1 MKYKII
7 NFLYEIFKTRI
18 ANYLHKNNLKL
29 SNIKS
34 KQITKINNHL
44 YFRVNLDN
52 GLTCDFRFFPYKL
65 NTFGA
70 LFLASTTTV
79 TTTGMFAIF
88 GNYKFKEKDN
98 EIALEPISE
107 VTITEKTE
115 DPVETIIYEQESV
128 ISSPDAAEV
137 SYTPNE
143 EEASEIFEFVDPTEL
158 DPLNELDIADFKEVV
173 ESSNQNYRDI
183 VIPGSYD
190 PCYDSYQ
197 YILDRYSE
205 PINKYGNRYGIDPSI
220 IAALIMEE
228 VGTQDYESYQ
238 TNYAC
243 LGLGQVNCNYFED
256 EVFHT
261 YNFDAGTYEDYR
273 FKYEY
278 LKNDRDE
285 QIKAIAIFLQFYA
298 NRYNGNLYLMF
309 VAYNQGMT
317 SADNIVKNAMNDL
330 GYSDKEDIYNI
341 KDVSILQNY
350 NPYKYGDPEYYQKL
364 VTFLNFILKNEV
376 FNSDTAKVILPED
389 ENSIEYRVSLTEVES
404 LKGASD
410 FTL

>member
-7 NFLYEIFKTRI
+7 DSLYELFKVRI

-29 SNIKS
+29 IDITS
-34 KQITKINNHL
+34 KQIIRKNNHL
-44 YFRVNLDN
+44 YFRVDLKDGKSLD
-52 GLTCDFRFFPYKL
+52 FKFFPYKL
-65 NTFGA
+65 NTFGG
-70 LFLASTTTV
+70 LFLASTATLSA
-79 TTTGMFAIF
+79 TGVFALY
-88 GNYKFKEKDN
+88 GNFKFKEKDN
-98 EIALEPISE
+98 NIMLEQVSETSIVQTEESE
-107 VTITEKTE
+107 VKTKE
-115 DPVETIIYEQESV
+115 TSTSSEVVETE
-128 ISSPDAAEV
+128 PAFV
-137 SYTPNE
+137 SYVNE
-143 EEASEIFEFVDPTEL
+143 QPEEIFEFVDSTEL
-158 DPLNELDIADFKEVV
+158 NPLDQLDIEDFKEVV
-173 ESSNQNYRDI
+173 ESSSSNFKDI
-183 VIPGSYD
+183 VIPGSSD

-205 PINKYGNRYGIDPSI
+205 PINKYGNRYGIDPAI

-228 VGTQDYESYQ
+228 VGDQDYESYQ
-238 TNYAC
+238 TNYSC

-261 YNFDAGTYEDYR
+261 YNFDADCYEDYR

-309 VAYNQGMT
+309 IAYNQGMT
-317 SADNIVKNAMNDL
+317 SADNIVKMAMSDL
-330 GYSDKEDIYNI
+330 GYEKEDIYNI
-341 KDVSILQNY
+341 EDVSILQNY
-350 NPYKYGDPEYYQKL
+350 NPYKYGDPEYYPKL
-364 VTFLNFILKNEV
+364 VTFLNFILKEEV
-376 FNSDTAKVILPED
+376 FNSDTARIILPEE
-389 ENSIEYRVSLTEVES
+389 ENPIEYRVSLTDVES